1 MGKCQTDDQIYTIET
16 FSNAEFSKMYLTK
29 ELAEQRSWKELK
41 VQFCNVKKSFFFFL
55 ILIVNF

>member
-41 VQFCNVKKSFFFFL
+41 V
-55 ILIVNF
+55 